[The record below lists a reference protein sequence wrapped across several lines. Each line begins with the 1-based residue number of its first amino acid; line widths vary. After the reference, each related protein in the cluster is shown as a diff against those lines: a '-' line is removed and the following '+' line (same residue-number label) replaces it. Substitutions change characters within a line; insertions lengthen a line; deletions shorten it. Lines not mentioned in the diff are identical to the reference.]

1 MLEVGRG
8 PYLGLYILQVGQG
21 LIDDLQLPL
30 GGGRRLGR
38 GPDHGHLLLL
48 EDAEGL
54 GRVAAG
60 GAGAGGAA
68 GVAGGGPRRDGG
80 ARGGGA
86 AADRPGARRFRAC
99 WRGGDKRRVTKMRE
113 DRLLGA
119 GDDDKEAWR
128 SWNHQN
134 KRRRSNKTV

>member
-1 MLEVGRG
+1 MLDVGRG

-30 GGGRRLGR
+30 DGGGRLGR

-68 GVAGGGPRRDGG
+68 GVAGGRPRRDGG

-86 AADRPGARRFRAC
+86 AADRPGARRFRA
-99 WRGGDKRRVTKMRE
+99 WGEQK
-113 DRLLGA
+113 A
-119 GDDDKEAWR
+119 GHDDDGGR
-128 SWNHQN
+128 NPFRGQ
-134 KRRRSNKTV
+134 VQMVGGG